1 MKKVSVTVQYDEEK
15 LNTVKIFLEKKG
27 LTLSDE
33 IIKFIDGLYNKNVPA
48 QVREFLELKRSSQK
62 ESVPKQN
69 AKPKTRSDANGNNQ
83 S

>member
-27 LTLSDE
+27 LNISDE
-33 IIKFIDGLYNKNVPA
+33 IVKFIDGLYNKNVPS

-62 ESVPKQN
+62 ESAPNQTT
-69 AKPKTRSDANGNNQ
+69 KPKARSDINGNNK

>member
-62 ESVPKQN
+62 ESAPKQN
-69 AKPKTRSDANGNNQ
+69 AKPRTRSDVNGNNQ

>member
-1 MKKVSVTVQYDEEK
+1 MKKASVTVQYDEEK

-27 LTLSDE
+27 LSLSDE
-33 IIKFIDGLYNKNVPA
+33 IVKFIDGLYNKNVPS

-69 AKPKTRSDANGNNQ
+69 AKPKARSDVNGNNQ

>member
-62 ESVPKQN
+62 GTEPKQN
-69 AKPKTRSDANGNNQ
+69 TKPKTRSDANGNNQ

>member
-1 MKKVSVTVQYDEEK
+1 MKTVSVTVQYEEEK

-27 LTLSDE
+27 LILSEE
-33 IIKFIDGLYNKNVPA
+33 IVKFIDGLYNKNVPS

-62 ESVPKQN
+62 ESIPKQN
-69 AKPKTRSDANGNNQ
+69 AKPKARSDVNGNNQ

>member
-27 LTLSDE
+27 LTLSNE
-33 IIKFIDGLYNKNVPA
+33 IVKFIDGLYNKNVPA

>member
-33 IIKFIDGLYNKNVPA
+33 IVKFIDGLYNKNVPA
-48 QVREFLELKRSSQK
+48 QVRDFLELKRSSQK

-69 AKPKTRSDANGNNQ
+69 MKPKTRSDMNGNNQ

>member
-33 IIKFIDGLYNKNVPA
+33 IVKFID
-48 QVREFLELKRSSQK
+48 R
-62 ESVPKQN
+62 
-69 AKPKTRSDANGNNQ
+69 
-83 S
+83 

>member
-1 MKKVSVTVQYDEEK
+1 MKTVSVTVQYDEEK

-27 LTLSDE
+27 LTLSEE
-33 IIKFIDGLYNKNVPA
+33 IVKFLDGLYNKNVPS
-48 QVREFLELKRSSQK
+48 QVREFLELKQSLLK

-69 AKPKTRSDANGNNQ
+69 AKPKTRSDVNGNNQ

>member
-1 MKKVSVTVQYDEEK
+1 MKKASVTIQYDEEK

-33 IIKFIDGLYNKNVPA
+33 IIKFIDGLYNKNVPS

-62 ESVPKQN
+62 ESASKQN
-69 AKPKTRSDANGNNQ
+69 TRPKTRSDVNGNNQ

>member
-33 IIKFIDGLYNKNVPA
+33 IVKFIDGLYNKNVPS

-62 ESVPKQN
+62 ESEAKQN
-69 AKPKTRSDANGNNQ
+69 MKLKTRSEVNGNNQ

>member
-1 MKKVSVTVQYDEEK
+1 MKTVSVTVQYDEEK
-15 LNTVKIFLEKKG
+15 LDTVKIFLEKKG
-27 LTLSDE
+27 LTLSNE
-33 IIKFIDGLYNKNVPA
+33 IVKFIDGLYNKNVPT

-62 ESVPKQN
+62 ESAPKQN

>member
-27 LTLSDE
+27 LNISDE
-33 IIKFIDGLYNKNVPA
+33 IVKFIDGLYNKNVPS
-48 QVREFLELKRSSQK
+48 QVREFLELKRSSQN
-62 ESVPKQN
+62 ESAPKQN

>member
-27 LTLSDE
+27 LTLSNE
-33 IIKFIDGLYNKNVPA
+33 IVKFIDGLYNKNVPS
-48 QVREFLELKRSSQK
+48 QVREFLELKKSSQK

-69 AKPKTRSDANGNNQ
+69 AKPKTRSDVNGNNQ

>member
-27 LTLSDE
+27 LTLSEE
-33 IIKFIDGLYNKNVPA
+33 IVKFLDGLYNKNVPS
-48 QVREFLELKRSSQK
+48 QVREFLELKQSLLK

-69 AKPKTRSDANGNNQ
+69 AKPKTRSDVNGNNQ